1 MKVRKSELQKSFI
14 IDFIKLLLILKEVQ
28 EKFMNNTSSG
38 GMAINETIFQISVE
52 SLPFGGVGS
61 SGMGAYHGKVNNQ

>member
-1 MKVRKSELQKSFI
+1 M
-14 IDFIKLLLILKEVQ
+14 LILKEVQ

-61 SGMGAYHGKVNNQ
+61 SGMGAYHGKVNN